1 MGDKRFEMIITDTDG
16 SFHYLDKNTGEK
28 ITSTLELEN
37 KLNALHE
44 EKERVKQDLKEF
56 KVYTSNRISGAV
68 VTNDDYSVT
77 LCKSNEANMVCNMIN
92 CFIRSVKE

>member
-1 MGDKRFEMIITDTDG
+1 MTENKRFEMIITGADG

-44 EKERVKQDLKEF
+44 ENEQLKRRNKVLREDLTEALKE
-56 KVYTSNRISGAV
+56 
-68 VTNDDYSVT
+68 
-77 LCKSNEANMVCNMIN
+77 LE
-92 CFIRSVKE
+92 E